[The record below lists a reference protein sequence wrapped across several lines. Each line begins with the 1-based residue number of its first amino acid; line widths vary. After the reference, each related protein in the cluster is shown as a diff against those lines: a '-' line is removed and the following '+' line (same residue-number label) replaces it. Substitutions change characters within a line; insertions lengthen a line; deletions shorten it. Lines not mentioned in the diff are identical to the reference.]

1 MKKLLYGML
10 AFLTIA
16 GIQSC
21 STSNDVVSNGLL
33 QKRKFNKGY
42 HYAGLAKGAEKASK
56 LNNSTAVTTVNEVKT
71 NTPLLQAS
79 IKNTPSAAIANRTPT
94 KTIAPNVFESNTTTL
109 SLTQKELTK
118 LLKKEVKKQKN
129 VFNKANPKPSTG
141 IGDSQFIALILV
153 VCLGGLGI
161 HRFYLGYYLVGILQL
176 LTAGGC
182 LIWWLIDLI
191 RIITGDLG
199 PKNSTYTE
207 TL

>member
-94 KTIAPNVFESNTTTL
+94 KTIAPNVFESNATTSTL
-109 SLTQKELTK
+109 SKKQV
-118 LLKKEVKKQKN
+118 KKEVKQVVKQVKQMKVKSQKEN
-129 VFNKANPKPSTG
+129 NMPSDDKLLYIILAILIPFVAVGLVTDWD
-141 IGDSQFIALILV
+141 ITQVLIA
-153 VCLGGLGI
+153 
-161 HRFYLGYYLVGILQL
+161 FL
-176 LTAGGC
+176 LT
-182 LIWWLIDLI
+182 WLCWIPG
-191 RIITGDLG
+191 IIYAIMKVND
-199 PKNSTYTE
+199 NM
-207 TL
+207 